1 MLILQ
6 FQFQFTLSLTSF
18 DDPVDM
24 ESHFRIDIQPMQP
37 NEPLL
42 ACPCSLVQKR
52 CSINLQH
59 NLAILGL
66 KGWMPLFPLNL
77 FL

>member
-24 ESHFRIDIQPMQP
+24 ESHFRIDIQPILP

>member
-24 ESHFRIDIQPMQP
+24 ESYFRIDIQPMQP

-42 ACPCSLVQKR
+42 ACPLFT
-52 CSINLQH
+52 CSIEMFSKF
-59 NLAILGL
+59 AT
-66 KGWMPLFPLNL
+66 
-77 FL
+77 

>member
-24 ESHFRIDIQPMQP
+24 GVPFS
-37 NEPLL
+37 N
-42 ACPCSLVQKR
+42 
-52 CSINLQH
+52 
-59 NLAILGL
+59 
-66 KGWMPLFPLNL
+66 
-77 FL
+77 